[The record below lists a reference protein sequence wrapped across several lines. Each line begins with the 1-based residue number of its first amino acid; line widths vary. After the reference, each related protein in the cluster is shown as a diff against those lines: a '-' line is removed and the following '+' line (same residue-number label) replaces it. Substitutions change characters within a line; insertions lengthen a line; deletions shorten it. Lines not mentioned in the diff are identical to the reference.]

1 MQRNIRKWMVLR
13 NWQWWK
19 LYTKVKP
26 LLNAARAEDEM
37 KKIEEDFEKTKQVK
51 ATKKA
56 EYKIMLVEFK
66 KGALDLYQLW
76 CATFNIH
83 VSRLEQGSKAL
94 VWLDTLANNLRFL

>member
-1 MQRNIRKWMVLR
+1 MVLR

-56 EYKIMLVEFK
+56 EYKITSVEFEQK
-66 KGALDLYQLW
+66 RFKTINYG
-76 CATFNIH
+76 
-83 VSRLEQGSKAL
+83 VSLLISMYPG
-94 VWLDTLANNLRFL
+94 